1 VDEMTSGYKP
11 VIEEIC
17 ALSWSVLDRSQ
28 LSAAAWAYYFFS
40 IQFRE
45 NLEIAYS
52 MHPDDE
58 QLQSLVREEC
68 RTDNLSPWP
77 GVAAEGEE
85 LDHDEFMRRL
95 LSLSPIDSDL
105 RVTIEAEGQRYLAKT
120 RAVDDYVRAISIASY
135 EAGGLEAVFKAFL
148 LAPVWDTPLLAAF
161 KHFLMKHIDFDS
173 DPDQGHGALVR
184 HLVPDDRIRC
194 LWVGFRDLLIT
205 AVPRLAM

>member
-1 VDEMTSGYKP
+1 MDLEL
-11 VIEEIC
+11 
-17 ALSWSVLDRSQ
+17 AL
-28 LSAAAWAYYFFS
+28 A
-40 IQFRE
+40 E
-45 NLEIAYS
+45 
-52 MHPDDE
+52 
-58 QLQSLVREEC
+58 
-68 RTDNLSPWP
+68 
-77 GVAAEGEE
+77 AEGEE

-95 LSLSPIDSDL
+95 LSLSTIDSDL
-105 RVTIEAEGQRYLAKT
+105 RVTIEAEGQQYLAKT
-120 RAVDDYVRAISIASY
+120 RTVDDYVRAISIASY
-135 EAGGLEAVFKAFL
+135 EAGGLEAVFRAFL